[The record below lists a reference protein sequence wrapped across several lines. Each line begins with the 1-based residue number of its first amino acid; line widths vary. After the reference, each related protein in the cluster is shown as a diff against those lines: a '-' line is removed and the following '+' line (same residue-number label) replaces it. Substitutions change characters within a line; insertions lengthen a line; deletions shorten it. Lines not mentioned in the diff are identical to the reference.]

1 MLLVDDLLLV
11 QSEAGEIVLI
21 EASPKG
27 HRELGR
33 FQALGEKAWNTP
45 ALSGRHLL
53 VRNHE
58 EAACYELNVVE

>member
-11 QSEAGEIVLI
+11 QSESGEVVLV
-21 EASPKG
+21 EASADG
-27 HRELGR
+27 HREFGR
-33 FQALGEKAWNTP
+33 FQAVGEKAWNTP

-58 EAACYELNVVE
+58 EAACYELPLAK